1 MFSNEQVYDDD
12 DEPFDIDHFTLEEDM
27 VKPDTVLNTS
37 FFTVSSVYFS
47 EAEDNGDSDDQASS
61 VLKVMTKNC
70 GGIYEKQ
77 FSWSELKE
85 SIMGMKSEEI
95 IANEYDF
102 LQRMTA
108 IS

>member
-1 MFSNEQVYDDD
+1 LTKKKEIEDRVGVWADAKKVSMVVFSNEQVYDDD
-12 DEPFDIDHFTLEEDM
+12 DEPFDIDHFTLEEEM

-70 GGIYEKQ
+70 
-77 FSWSELKE
+77 
-85 SIMGMKSEEI
+85 
-95 IANEYDF
+95 
-102 LQRMTA
+102 
-108 IS
+108 